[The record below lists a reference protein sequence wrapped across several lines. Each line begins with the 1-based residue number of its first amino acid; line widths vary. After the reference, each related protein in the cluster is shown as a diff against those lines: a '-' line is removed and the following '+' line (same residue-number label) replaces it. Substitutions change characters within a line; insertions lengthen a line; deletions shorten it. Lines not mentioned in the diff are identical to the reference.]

1 MKIQLD
7 NSPAKL
13 EISTPHGVIEI
24 EVWPT
29 SGIGACGGGSS
40 THIIVKPNLEHSDQ
54 CLRSDDGSRIILKPR
69 S

>member
-13 EISTPHGVIEI
+13 DIVTPHGSIEL
-24 EVWPT
+24 EVWP
-29 SGIGACGGGSS
+29 SNPNGGH
-40 THIIVKPNLEHSDQ
+40 TAVTVKPNENHGDQ
-54 CLRSDDGSRIILKPR
+54 CLRSDDGSRIILRPR